1 MTLPAGPYLDG
12 DGHLVLKAT
21 RSDGRWTS
29 GRMESTRDDF
39 AAPAGGELEMTASK
53 VRETITEAR
62 VGATAWKKA
71 IDHGFFILL
80 DLAIG
85 GTYPDVMCKCATP
98 AARATATGAMTQRWS
113 NP

>member
-39 AAPAGGELEMTASK
+39 AAPAGGELEMTASIQLP
-53 VRETITEAR
+53 VA
-62 VGATAWKKA
+62 A
-71 IDHGFFILL
+71 D
-80 DLAIG
+80 
-85 GTYPDVMCKCATP
+85 
-98 AARATATGAMTQRWS
+98 ARATATGAMTQRWS